1 VLFRPNFMLASE
13 EHPMKAH
20 KKSRVLTMPSP
31 PTSLVGLRTRAH
43 TMVYGVQTPSQWPD
57 MGQSPEMQAYNLLRK
72 KYFHGVSSALHQ
84 KAEFS
89 TVFDATS
96 DSALKGSSALVCNF
110 LLSYQQKQ
118 GISVET
124 FGAESLF
131 LVQKLLLVQSRV
143 SSGNQHSSLLKSR
156 YGKVRHIFCLLEL
169 Q

>member
-1 VLFRPNFMLASE
+1 
-13 EHPMKAH
+13 
-20 KKSRVLTMPSP
+20 
-31 PTSLVGLRTRAH
+31 
-43 TMVYGVQTPSQWPD
+43 
-57 MGQSPEMQAYNLLRK
+57 MQAYNLLRK

-131 LVQKLLLVQSRV
+131 LVQKLLLVQSPQGVHERQV
-143 SSGNQHSSLLKSR
+143 ILSGSVPLVDGLAVPLHGLGIIR
-156 YGKVRHIFCLLEL
+156 AAPMP
-169 Q
+169 